1 MGPRRTVS
9 AALACIL
16 LVALSACGSTKDD
29 SAASPPGTSDGPIAG
44 AGQCDWPM
52 FGHNPSRTFNYPC
65 ATDIS
70 PDTAADLQLAWFFNT
85 DDVVTATPAVVAGNA
100 YVGDWS
106 GRFYAIDTTTGKPRW
121 TFQAATE
128 PNVYAGN
135 IVSSAAVTDVDG
147 QQVVIFASGRT
158 LYALDTATG
167 AVLWSHAVGTADPD
181 DFTEIESSPVVA
193 NGKVFVGIDVH
204 NRPEQRAGFI
214 AVDVRE
220 GSEVWYFDVE
230 QGNHHGCGDVWSS
243 PSIDLERGLVFA
255 ASGNCPASPD
265 GWGDYVESL
274 FALDLD
280 TGQLRWDYQPHQPNN
295 DDLDFA
301 GAPNLFR
308 VDGRD
313 LVGLGNKDGTYYAVD
328 RDDGSLVWRAKA
340 TDPGLD
346 EAGSNFST
354 GGFIGPTAYSDGIV
368 AGGTA
373 VGPAPFVHGINA
385 VNGDI
390 LWQDSSVQAVYGAAA
405 IANGVLF
412 QGNNDFTFRAYDLQ
426 SGRELWQHELQGVG
440 AGGSAI
446 VGNDVYTVAGIRE
459 PGLEGRSETSGVYK
473 FSLPA
478 PGETFAPSSASTTT
492 TTGQRA
498 TNITLEPTEQPCVN
512 TPCDMFEEGI
522 TLREPPSGLQP
533 TLTLQID
540 TDPFKV
546 TVKGTGLGTPEQWL
560 QPGSSAAEKGATSFG
575 LFISESDDNPTGGV
589 LCIMDADYTCSAD
602 SLPRLATYNRITLL
616 AVESPDSPLPSAQE
630 GVARLIITLSF
641 NPPLTPVGAK

>member
-1 MGPRRTVS
+1 MAVRRQTGAAVVCVLLL
-9 AALACIL
+9 ALA
-16 LVALSACGSTKDD
+16 ACSSGDD
-29 SAASPPGTSDGPIAG
+29 TATAPPGTSDGPVAG
-44 AGQCDWPM
+44 AGECDWPM
-52 FGHNPSRTFNYPC
+52 YGHNPSRTFSYPC
-65 ATDIS
+65 ATDIA
-70 PDTAADLQLAWFFNT
+70 PDTVKDLQLAWFFNT
-85 DDVVTATPAVVAGNA
+85 EDVVTATPAVIDGNA

-106 GRFYAIDTTTGKPRW
+106 GRFYAIDTSTGLARW

-147 QQVVIFASGRT
+147 QQVAIFASGRT
-158 LYALDTATG
+158 LYALETATG
-167 AVLWSHAVGTADPD
+167 TELWHYAVGTADPD

-204 NRPEQRAGFI
+204 NRPDQRAGFV
-214 AVDVRE
+214 AVDVRT
-220 GSEVWYFDVE
+220 GAEVWYFDLE
-230 QGNHHGCGDVWSS
+230 QGNHHGCGDVWTS
-243 PSIDLERGLVFA
+243 PSVDTERGLVFA
-255 ASGNCPASPD
+255 GGGNCPASPE

-274 FALDLD
+274 FALDME
-280 TGQLRWDYQPHQPNN
+280 TGQLRWDYQPHEPNN
-295 DDLDFA
+295 DDLDFT

-308 VDGRD
+308 ANGRD

-328 RDDGSLVWRAKA
+328 RDSGDLVWKAKA

-346 EAGSNFST
+346 EHGSNFST
-354 GGFIGPTAYSDGIV
+354 GGFIGPSAYSNGIV

-373 VGPAPFVHGINA
+373 VGPPPFVHGINA
-385 VNGDI
+385 SNGDI

-412 QGNNDFTFRAYDLQ
+412 QGNNDFTFRAYDLA
-426 SGRELWQHELQGVG
+426 SGAELWQHALQGVG

-459 PGLEGRSETSGVYK
+459 PGLEGRSENSGVYK
-473 FSLPA
+473 FSIPK

-492 TTGQRA
+492 TTGARA
-498 TNITLEPTEQPCVN
+498 ANITLEPTQQPCVN
-512 TPCDMFEEGI
+512 APCDMFDQGI
-522 TLREPPSGLQP
+522 TLREPPAGLTP

-546 TVKGTGLGTPEQWL
+546 TVKGTGLGTPDQWI
-560 QPGSSAAEKGATSFG
+560 QPGSAASEAGAKAFG

-589 LCIMDADYTCSAD
+589 LCIMDADYSCTTD
-602 SLPRLATYNRITLL
+602 SLPRLTTYNRITLL
-616 AVESPDSPLPSAQE
+616 AVEGPDSPLPSAQE

>member
-1 MGPRRTVS
+1 MAVRRQTGAAVVCVLLL
-9 AALACIL
+9 ALA
-16 LVALSACGSTKDD
+16 ACSSGDD
-29 SAASPPGTSDGPIAG
+29 TATAPPGTSDGPVAG
-44 AGQCDWPM
+44 AGECDWPM
-52 FGHNPSRTFNYPC
+52 YGHNPSRTFSYPC
-65 ATDIS
+65 ATDIA
-70 PDTAADLQLAWFFNT
+70 PDTVKDLQLAWFFNT
-85 DDVVTATPAVVAGNA
+85 EDVVTATPAVIDGNA

-106 GRFYAIDTTTGKPRW
+106 GRFYAIDTSTGLARW

-147 QQVVIFASGRT
+147 QQVAIFASGRT
-158 LYALDTATG
+158 LYALETATG
-167 AVLWSHAVGTADPD
+167 TELWHYAVGTADPD

-204 NRPEQRAGFI
+204 NRPDQRAGFV
-214 AVDVRE
+214 AVDVRT
-220 GSEVWYFDVE
+220 GAEVWYFDLE
-230 QGNHHGCGDVWSS
+230 QGNHHGCGDVWTS
-243 PSIDLERGLVFA
+243 PSVDTERGLVFA
-255 ASGNCPASPD
+255 GGGNCPASPE

-274 FALDLD
+274 FALDME
-280 TGQLRWDYQPHQPNN
+280 TGQLRWDYQPHGPNN
-295 DDLDFA
+295 DDLDFT

-308 VDGRD
+308 ANGRD

-328 RDDGSLVWRAKA
+328 RDSGDLVWKAKA

-346 EAGSNFST
+346 EHGSNFST
-354 GGFIGPTAYSDGIV
+354 GGFIGPSAYSNGIV

-373 VGPAPFVHGINA
+373 VGPPPFVHGINA
-385 VNGDI
+385 SNGDI

-412 QGNNDFTFRAYDLQ
+412 QGNNDFTFRAYDLA
-426 SGRELWQHELQGVG
+426 SGAELWQHALQGVG

-459 PGLEGRSETSGVYK
+459 PGLEGRSENSGVYK
-473 FSLPA
+473 FSIPK

-492 TTGQRA
+492 TTGARADQHHVGADATTLCQRA
-498 TNITLEPTEQPCVN
+498 VRHVRPGNHASRAA
-512 TPCDMFEEGI
+512 G
-522 TLREPPSGLQP
+522 GL
-533 TLTLQID
+533 
-540 TDPFKV
+540 
-546 TVKGTGLGTPEQWL
+546 
-560 QPGSSAAEKGATSFG
+560 
-575 LFISESDDNPTGGV
+575 
-589 LCIMDADYTCSAD
+589 DADPHSPDRHATRSRSRSKAPAWARRISGSNPDRPPPKPVPRHLACS
-602 SLPRLATYNRITLL
+602 SPRAMTTQPAACCASWTPTTAARPTACRALTTYNRITLL

>member
-1 MGPRRTVS
+1 MCV
-9 AALACIL
+9 L
-16 LVALSACGSTKDD
+16 LVVLAACTSKSNNT
-29 SAASPPGTSDGPIAG
+29 ATAPPGTSDGPVAG
-44 AGQCDWPM
+44 AGECDWPM
-52 FGHNPSRTFNYPC
+52 FGQNPSRTFSYPC
-65 ATDIS
+65 STDID
-70 PDTAADLQLAWFFNT
+70 PDTVKDLQLAWFFNT
-85 DDVVTATPAVVAGNA
+85 NDVVTATPAVIDGNA

-106 GRFYAIDTTTGKPRW
+106 GRFYAIETTTGLARW

-147 QQVVIFASGRT
+147 RQLVIFASGRT
-158 LYALDTATG
+158 LYALDTTTG
-167 AVLWSHAVGTADPD
+167 AELWSYAAGSADPE

-204 NRPEQRAGFI
+204 NRPDQRAGLVS
-214 AVDVRE
+214 VDVRT
-220 GSEVWYFDVE
+220 GAEVWYFDLE
-230 QGNHHGCGDVWSS
+230 QGNHNGCGDVWSS
-243 PSIDLERGLVFA
+243 PSVDTERGLVFA
-255 ASGNCPASPD
+255 GGGNCPASPEA
-265 GWGDYVESL
+265 WGDYVESL
-274 FALDLD
+274 FALDLE
-280 TGQLRWDYQPHQPNN
+280 TGQLRWAFQPHPPNN

-308 VDGRD
+308 ANGRD

-328 RDDGSLVWRAKA
+328 RDSGELVWKAKA

-346 EAGSNFST
+346 EGGSSFST
-354 GGFIGPTAYSDGIV
+354 GGFIGPTAYSNGII

-385 VNGDI
+385 SNGDI

-412 QGNNDFTFRAYDLQ
+412 QGNNDFTFRAYDLA
-426 SGRELWQHELQGVG
+426 SGQELWQHELQGVG

-459 PGLEGRSETSGVYK
+459 PGLEGRSENSGVYK
-473 FSLPA
+473 FSIPK
-478 PGETFAPSSASTTT
+478 PGETFAPTSASTTT
-492 TTGQRA
+492 TTTGARA
-498 TNITLEPTEQPCVN
+498 ANITLEPTQQPCVN
-512 TPCDMFEEGI
+512 APCDLFEQGI
-522 TLREPPSGLQP
+522 TLREPPAGLQP

-546 TVKGTGLGTPEQWL
+546 TVKGTGLGTPDQWI
-560 QPGSSAAEKGATSFG
+560 QPGSAASARGATAFG

-589 LCIMDADYTCSAD
+589 LCIMDADYTCTTD
-602 SLPRLATYNRITLL
+602 SLPRLTTYNRITLL
-616 AVESPDSPLPSAQE
+616 AVEGPNSPLPSAQE